1 MNTYAYQI
9 TVEQTCVPNT
19 QHDAPDDSPRGER
32 GEGGGTTLCFQAA
45 GREDW
50 FRLLGRAQQ
59 LGLAEGGTPALVL
72 GLKLLGGVALANR
85 DNLLFEELRPQLGAF
100 MQRLKRG

>member
-9 TVEQTCVPNT
+9 TVEQACVPGT
-19 QHDAPDDSPRGER
+19 QNGAPDDSPMGGEV
-32 GEGGGTTLCFQAA
+32 EGGGTTLCFQAA

-59 LGLAEGGTPALVL
+59 LGLTEGGAPALVL
-72 GLKLLGGVALANR
+72 GLKLLGGVVLANR

-100 MQRLKRG
+100 MQKFKRG

>member
-9 TVEQTCVPNT
+9 TVEQACVPGMQNGT
-19 QHDAPDDSPRGER
+19 PDDSPMGEWN
-32 GEGGGTTLCFQAA
+32 ENGGTTLCFQAA
-45 GREDW
+45 GHEDW

-59 LGLAEGGTPALVL
+59 LGLAEGGAPALVL
-72 GLKLLGGVALANR
+72 GLKLLGGVVLANR
-85 DNLLFEELRPQLGAF
+85 DNVLFEELRPQLGVF